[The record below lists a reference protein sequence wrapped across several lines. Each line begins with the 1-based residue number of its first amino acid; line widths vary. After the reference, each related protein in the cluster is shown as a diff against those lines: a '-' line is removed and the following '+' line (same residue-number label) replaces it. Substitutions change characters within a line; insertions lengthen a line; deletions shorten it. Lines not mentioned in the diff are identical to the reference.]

1 MSGLGFGQIA
11 QQITNS
17 TPTLIELFGP
27 PVAELGFGGIAG
39 FAVGYALKKILE
51 LIIIIAGI
59 FTGIELAF
67 LYWLQSIGAISIT
80 VNYGVL
86 RSIGTNAI
94 AWGTAQLGGLAA
106 FASAISLTVTGFAAG
121 AALGFQK
128 G

>member
-1 MSGLGFGQIA
+1 MPGLDFGQIA
-11 QQITNS
+11 LQVTSSSS
-17 TPTLIELFGP
+17 TLVALFGP
-27 PVAELGFGGIAG
+27 AVAELGFGGMAG
-39 FAVGYALKKILE
+39 FAVGYALKKVLK
-51 LIIIIAGI
+51 LMIIVVGI

-86 RSIGTNAI
+86 SSIGTNAI
-94 AWGTAQLGGLAA
+94 AWGTAQLGGLSA
-106 FASAISLTVTGFAAG
+106 FASTISLTATGFAAG

>member
-1 MSGLGFGQIA
+1 MLGLDFSQIA
-11 QQITNS
+11 LQVTNS
-17 TPTLIELFGP
+17 TSTLVELFGP
-27 PVAELGFGGIAG
+27 AVAELGFGGIAG
-39 FAVGYALKKILE
+39 FAVGYALKKIIKLM
-51 LIIIIAGI
+51 IIIVGI

-86 RSIGTNAI
+86 SSIGTNAI
-94 AWGTAQLGGLAA
+94 AWSTTELGGLAA
-106 FASAISLTVTGFAAG
+106 FASTISLTATGFAAG